1 MMNERLQILYMCARI
16 VRLASERWGR
26 SISEVNRLFCEN
38 GVYRYIHDY
47 WGIFHVEGDE
57 AVLDDI
63 AEHLRQK
70 GVVL

>member
-1 MMNERLQILYMCARI
+1 MMNERLQILYMGARI
-16 VRLASERWGR
+16 VRFASEQWGR
-26 SISEVNRLFCEN
+26 AIFREN

>member
-1 MMNERLQILYMCARI
+1 MMNERLQILYMGARI
-16 VRLASERWGR
+16 VRLASEQWGR
-26 SISEVNRLFCEN
+26 SIPEVNRLFREN

-63 AEHLRQK
+63 SEHLRQK